1 MYPQKL
7 VNLICKASLQSKSS
21 NFGTVFFLQCV
32 PAGALPKVATPTGP
46 GGNLA
51 QFLST
56 PDFEDETQMIE
67 WLILVESRIQPQQ
80 MTVGD
85 FRQLRRQQREIQVG
99 SCTKMVL

>member
-1 MYPQKL
+1 M
-7 VNLICKASLQSKSS
+7 
-21 NFGTVFFLQCV
+21 

-80 MTVGD
+80 ITVGD
-85 FRQLRRQQREIQVG
+85 FRQLRRQQREIQVHATEIYLLNPLRYMHHAYIQ
-99 SCTKMVL
+99 CTENLD

>member
-1 MYPQKL
+1 M
-7 VNLICKASLQSKSS
+7 
-21 NFGTVFFLQCV
+21 

-80 MTVGD
+80 ITVGD
-85 FRQLRRQQREIQVG
+85 FRQLRRQQREIQV
-99 SCTKMVL
+99 CVVLCSNAVRVIMLLY